1 MSKPNDTPEP
11 SLASAGSHG
20 VALRDVFAAAALA
33 GLIAR
38 VPNEKLIPADKLC
51 PLAFNWAD
59 EMLRA
64 RESSG

>member
-1 MSKPNDTPEP
+1 MTDEAEQSIP
-11 SLASAGSHG
+11 SRGSHG
-20 VALRDVFAAAALA
+20 VELRDMFAAAALA